1 MLIKSQGG
9 HDWDRAFANK
19 HVGEKVSVF
28 NKTVSNILS
37 NFIFHEVIVY
47 DDKDLP
53 WFNAKINQLIK
64 KKIKT
69 YNAYRKNISSSQLRE
84 QLSSLQ
90 QWLSDLID
98 DSKQKYFLRLSQK
111 LNAIQNVQTRI
122 GLY

>member
-9 HDWDRAFANK
+9 HDWDRTFANK

-53 WFNAKINQLIK
+53 WFNAKISQLIK

-69 YNAYRKNISSSQLRE
+69 YNAYRKNISSNQLRE

-90 QWLSDLID
+90 RWLSDLID
-98 DSKQKYFLRLSQK
+98 DSKQKYFLRLSEK